1 VPRLRHTT
9 SECAEHTFGNLRQMI
24 REFTVHEF
32 VQLAAKLISRLNLMY
47 KNSFGPS
54 NCPQKGYSST
64 YHDFYHYGLD
74 RNSEG
79 CMRGTINVQNGDG
92 YVAEQL
98 WETVSNLITFSSDSM
113 RKLLV
118 AVGVSTDEMSPFCR
132 TFSSLVDLRDEFIH
146 YLPRT
151 FVYQNVQGH
160 SAVEESESGGD
171 DDDGDNSDDDKVTQR
186 IVERI
191 KLFTAGMANDDEE
204 EVVVVDDEEEVVVVD
219 EVPLAKD
226 SDVSPSSDNA
236 TLTSVNTAEQLMTR
250 FRSIFETTGGLSE
263 ILEHVICAS
272 SCLANSEH
280 TPGSISPNR
289 KAKSLVQRWV
299 AKPIDGVVK
308 DGAELVGIEDILI
321 ERDMIILLNVEY
333 GTGAA
338 ATVVQ
343 RQFRVLEIYEKYYNK
358 WSVSPAAA
366 KKWKNEKKPFK
377 MMVRMLKKNA
387 VDEYSDEEMYG
398 TGFNKDEYAR
408 MWKTN
413 ILLEWWENCMQ

>member
-1 VPRLRHTT
+1 M
-9 SECAEHTFGNLRQMI
+9 S
-24 REFTVHEF
+24 
-32 VQLAAKLISRLNLMY
+32 
-47 KNSFGPS
+47 
-54 NCPQKGYSST
+54 SST
-64 YHDFYHYGLD
+64 
-74 RNSEG
+74 
-79 CMRGTINVQNGDG
+79 
-92 YVAEQL
+92 
-98 WETVSNLITFSSDSM
+98 TFLARLYTKM
-113 RKLLV
+113 FRV
-118 AVGVSTDEMSPFCR
+118 IC
-132 TFSSLVDLRDEFIH
+132 
-146 YLPRT
+146 
-151 FVYQNVQGH
+151 
-160 SAVEESESGGD
+160 AVEESESGGD
-171 DDDGDNSDDDKVTQR
+171 DDDGDNPDDDKVTQR

-219 EVPLAKD
+219 EVALAKD

-236 TLTSVNTAEQLMTR
+236 TSTSLNSTAEQLMTR
-250 FRSIFETTGGLSE
+250 FRSIFETTGGISE

-272 SCLANSEH
+272 SYLANSEH

-321 ERDMIILLNVEY
+321 ERDVIILLNVEY

-358 WSVSPAAA
+358 WFVSPAAA

-398 TGFNKDEYAR
+398 TGFNKDEICKNVEDKHIVGVVGKLHAVG
-408 MWKTN
+408 
-413 ILLEWWENCMQ
+413 